1 MMRFQTSNQLS
12 MAVLAV
18 IFTHILLV
26 GATHETNRQE
36 SLAGE
41 RAQATDNKC
50 SKVRPGF
57 CTMVDWSV
65 PMENIE
71 HAVRTKADLQVEMM
85 AINFKGSKSCLR
97 DYKELHCRYMYPICH
112 QSKPRFPCRHE
123 CEEFKKRCTGTLLHS
138 CKSFPTVDC
147 GKPFALASPGQ
158 QNNEQSLPPPA
169 ATPSNTTHHR
179 RGSEPARAWFD
190 KFFG

>member
-1 MMRFQTSNQLS
+1 

-36 SLAGE
+36 SLAWETLTTYPCTSAGE

-71 HAVRTKADLQVEMM
+71 HAVRT
-85 AINFKGSKSCLR
+85 
-97 DYKELHCRYMYPICH
+97 
-112 QSKPRFPCRHE
+112 
-123 CEEFKKRCTGTLLHS
+123 
-138 CKSFPTVDC
+138 
-147 GKPFALASPGQ
+147 
-158 QNNEQSLPPPA
+158 
-169 ATPSNTTHHR
+169 
-179 RGSEPARAWFD
+179 
-190 KFFG
+190 